1 MGQRPVNT
9 REGVTVD
16 SHVNNH
22 RMLILPADLVDTINQ
37 NRGDLTQAQFIEFLI
52 NGHLEQKL
60 PEQWYATQ
68 EDLAD
73 LEQDI
78 KGLLRSFLD
87 FSMGLGLDL
96 GRKSDTNDTEN
107 ALPDKLQD
115 LKAAAEPSRHEKEQ
129 RR

>member
-1 MGQRPVNT
+1 M
-9 REGVTVD
+9 D

-37 NRGDLTQAQFIEFLI
+37 NRGDLTQAQFIELLI

-60 PEQWYATQ
+60 PEQSYATQ

-107 ALPDKLQD
+107 TLPDKLQD